1 MYHENMT
8 KQTQNNKMDTEMVAI
23 KLFETLLMLK
33 GFRPATEEEILE
45 MRQYIGEGR
54 ADLLDELC
62 LLNDELFVAG
72 YNEYSDTYSSRR
84 YLMLLA
90 IFVAIVIM
98 EYAIP
103 LYRFSEFCHRPQ

>member
-1 MYHENMT
+1 MT
-8 KQTQNNKMDTEMVAI
+8 EQTQMAAI
-23 KLFETLLMLK
+23 KLFETLLSLRE
-33 GFRPATEEEILE
+33 FRPATEEEIRQIRQLLE
-45 MRQYIGEGR
+45 Y
-54 ADLLDELC
+54 ADLLSELC

-90 IFVAIVIM
+90 IFVAVVVM

-103 LYRFSEFCHRPQ
+103 LYRFSEFCRSQ

>member
-1 MYHENMT
+1 MYHGNMT
-8 KQTQNNKMDTEMVAI
+8 EQTQMAAI
-23 KLFETLLMLK
+23 KLFETLISLR
-33 GFRPATEEEILE
+33 GFRPATEEEISQIHQL
-45 MRQYIGEGR
+45 MKYIGEGR

-90 IFVAIVIM
+90 IFVAIVVM

-103 LYRFSEFCHRPQ
+103 LHRFDEFCHRPQ

>member
-1 MYHENMT
+1 MYHGNMT
-8 KQTQNNKMDTEMVAI
+8 KQTQNNKMDTEMSAI
-23 KLFETLLMLK
+23 KLFETLISLR
-33 GFRPATEEEILE
+33 GFRPATEEEI
-45 MRQYIGEGR
+45 RQLLKYIDR

-90 IFVAIVIM
+90 IFVAMIIT